1 MKIWIKYLIG
11 CSLGILMAFF
21 LPANQ
26 AGVKIVV
33 RFFNELTIRTGRYF
47 LIPVLFFGMT
57 ISITKLRET
66 GKLLH
71 TGLRIALCS
80 VVITLIGTVLGIVSG
95 LIVKLPRIPISVE
108 KISDPVRLDIPARL
122 LSLFPYNGISGLLD
136 GSFLLPMCVLAGFI
150 GASFASDNLK
160 AKPALV
166 LFDSLAKI
174 SYSVLSFFTDFIAIG
189 MIAVSCSWAI
199 VFFDILSSSSFLG
212 LILLLLADTLII
224 IAGILPFL
232 LRTLLH
238 ENRPY
243 KVLFAALAPLIGAL
257 FSGDTNFVLALNLRH
272 AKDSLGIRRRISTVS
287 LPVFSIFARSGTA
300 LVVAVSFIIVLRSY
314 SSLDIYVSDIL
325 WLTALSFG
333 ISFCLGAFPSGGAFT
348 ALTVLCSLYGRG
360 FESGYLLLKPAAV
373 IICSFAAA
381 IDAAA
386 ALCSAYYIAQ
396 REKMIMHQELKYYI

>member
-1 MKIWIKYLIG
+1 M
-11 CSLGILMAFF
+11 
-21 LPANQ
+21 
-26 AGVKIVV
+26 
-33 RFFNELTIRTGRYF
+33 
-47 LIPVLFFGMT
+47 
-57 ISITKLRET
+57 
-66 GKLLH
+66 
-71 TGLRIALCS
+71 
-80 VVITLIGTVLGIVSG
+80 
-95 LIVKLPRIPISVE
+95 
-108 KISDPVRLDIPARL
+108 
-122 LSLFPYNGISGLLD
+122 
-136 GSFLLPMCVLAGFI
+136 
-150 GASFASDNLK
+150 
-160 AKPALV
+160 
-166 LFDSLAKI
+166 
-174 SYSVLSFFTDFIAIG
+174 
-189 MIAVSCSWAI
+189 
-199 VFFDILSSSSFLG
+199 
-212 LILLLLADTLII
+212 
-224 IAGILPFL
+224 

>member
-108 KISDPVRLDIPARL
+108 KISDPVRLDIPACL

-199 VFFDILSSSSFLG
+199 IFFDILSSSL
-212 LILLLLADTLII
+212 
-224 IAGILPFL
+224 
-232 LRTLLH
+232 
-238 ENRPY
+238 
-243 KVLFAALAPLIGAL
+243 
-257 FSGDTNFVLALNLRH
+257 
-272 AKDSLGIRRRISTVS
+272 
-287 LPVFSIFARSGTA
+287 
-300 LVVAVSFIIVLRSY
+300 
-314 SSLDIYVSDIL
+314 
-325 WLTALSFG
+325 
-333 ISFCLGAFPSGGAFT
+333 
-348 ALTVLCSLYGRG
+348 
-360 FESGYLLLKPAAV
+360 
-373 IICSFAAA
+373 
-381 IDAAA
+381 
-386 ALCSAYYIAQ
+386 
-396 REKMIMHQELKYYI
+396 

>member
-26 AGVKIVV
+26 AGVKTVV
-33 RFFNELTIRTGRYF
+33 RFFTELTVRTGRYF

-287 LPVFSIFARSGTA
+287 LQEAE
-300 LVVAVSFIIVLRSY
+300 LH
-314 SSLDIYVSDIL
+314 
-325 WLTALSFG
+325 WLLPYRLLSFCVRIPVWIFMFRTFYG
-333 ISFCLGAFPSGGAFT
+333 LPLCRLAFLFVWAPSPQA
-348 ALTVLCSLYGRG
+348 VLLPHLPC
-360 FESGYLLLKPAAV
+360 
-373 IICSFAAA
+373 FAACM
-381 IDAAA
+381 DG
-386 ALCSAYYIAQ
+386 ALNPVICF
-396 REKMIMHQELKYYI
+396 